1 MPASVPVA
9 MLALPIDRRVD
20 VVGRTDVLVNDSGAR
35 AAHVVAVA
43 VVYLGVDVV
52 NALVTRPA

>member
-1 MPASVPVA
+1 